1 MAMNN
6 TLTLLPILPMQ
17 YQKSVAGL
25 TLALPKLNPEHL
37 VSLVLGVCI
46 TVISAVMHNPGLVE
60 ILLVAFIA
68 TSFEKTMLKSVQRLY
83 SYLFRNIKLLRI
95 VAAVTVVGLLFE
107 WLGMTKVNAQA
118 APSGGGLFNPLQQ
131 QTNTVLTQAGVSGAG
146 NSILGIFGL
155 MDIMVTIAGV
165 GGVVYGAYQ
174 QGQGHTLRE
183 SFTPLALV
191 LVVYIGCSFVMRMFL
206 GTNAG

>member
-1 MAMNN
+1 
-6 TLTLLPILPMQ
+6 MQ
-17 YQKSVAGL
+17 YQKSATGPA
-25 TLALPKLNPEHL
+25 LALPKLKPDHL

-46 TVISAVMHNPGLVE
+46 TTISTVMHNPGAVE
-60 ILLVAFIA
+60 ILLFASIA
-68 TSFEKTMLKSVQRLY
+68 TSFEKTMFKWVEQSH
-83 SYLFRNIKLLRI
+83 SYLFKQIRLRQI
-95 VAAVTVVGLLFE
+95 VVAFAVVGLLFG
-107 WLGMTKVNAQA
+107 LGMTRVNAQA
-118 APSGGGLFNPLQQ
+118 APANGGLFNPLQQ
-131 QTNTVLTQAGVSGAG
+131 QTNAVLTQAGVAGTG

-155 MDIMVTIAGV
+155 MNIMVTIAGV

-206 GTNAG
+206 GTNAA

>member
-1 MAMNN
+1 MNDALAN
-6 TLTLLPILPMQ
+6 SSMQ
-17 YQKSVAGL
+17 CQKSAAQL
-25 TLALPKLNPEHL
+25 TLALPKLKPDHL

-46 TVISAVMHNPGLVE
+46 TTISTVMYNPGLVE
-60 ILLVAFIA
+60 ILLVAQIA
-68 TSFEKTMLKSVQRLY
+68 TSFEKMMFKWVEQLH
-83 SYLFRNIKLLRI
+83 SYLFKNIKLLRI
-95 VAAVTVVGLLFE
+95 VVAVAIVGLLSG
-107 WLGMTKVNAQA
+107 LGMTRVNAQA
-118 APSGGGLFNPLQQ
+118 APAGGGLFNPLQQ
-131 QTNTVLTQAGVSGAG
+131 QTNTVLTQAGVAGAG

-206 GTNAG
+206 GTNAA